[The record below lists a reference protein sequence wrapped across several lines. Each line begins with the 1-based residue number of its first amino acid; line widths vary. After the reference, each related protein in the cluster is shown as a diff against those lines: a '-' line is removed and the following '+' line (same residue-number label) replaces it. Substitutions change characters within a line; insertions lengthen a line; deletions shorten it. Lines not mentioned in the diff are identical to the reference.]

1 MTDKIKNKMASR
13 PTFPSRAVITG
24 GMPYGNK
31 GLHFGHV
38 GAVFIPADALAR
50 FLRDRIG
57 RENVVFVSGTDCYG
71 SPIAEDFR
79 KKSEAGEIS
88 GTIEEFAEKNH
99 NFQKEILKKYQIDIN
114 LFGASSLGRAAEIH
128 REMSDWF
135 IRTLHKNGHLI
146 KLTTSQFYDAAR
158 GAFLNGR
165 QVVGR
170 CPVAG
175 CASEKGYADECDL
188 GHQYLPSELINPK
201 STLTG
206 NTPEMRGVT
215 NWYVDMERFPGLLRL
230 WVGEFKTRPDI
241 RPFAVRSIEEF
252 LEPPVIYLKREYLD
266 TEEYL
271 SLKLPEHGLSDEGG
285 NKQSVK
291 LVFKTLAEREKACA
305 SLSGAGINYR
315 TGKTLVPFRLTGNIE
330 WGVPAPELEGL
341 DGLTVWVWP
350 ESLWAPIS
358 FTKAYL
364 ESIGEKGDAWKK
376 WWCAPDAHV
385 YQFIGQDN
393 IYFYGPAQCA
403 LFMGMQGPEPSAE
416 PKDGELVL
424 TDLIVNNHV
433 LFLNKKASSSGQV
446 KPPMAHDLLNHYT
459 PEQLRAHFLGL
470 GLGIRSV
477 SFQPKPYNPNAL
489 ENDADPALKEG
500 NLLTNVLN
508 RVARSCFYTAQKY
521 CGGRLP
527 YVAIS
532 EEALDTAAEAAL
544 DYEELMAKC
553 EFHQVMSLL
562 DNYIRGINKYWSKYM
577 KEADAGDDTAKRIQV
592 LADCFHMLR
601 VAAVLVHPIAPEGA
615 EMLAEYMN
623 LGDRFFDWEHIF
635 LPISDFVENN
645 DAHRLKFLEP
655 KVDFFCKHESQL
667 ISQPEKGEA

>member
-1 MTDKIKNKMASR
+1 MTDKIRDKLNSR
-13 PTFPSRAVITG
+13 PAFPARAVITG

-38 GAVFIPADALAR
+38 GGVFIPADTLAR

-79 KKSEAGEIS
+79 KKSETGEIS
-88 GTIEEFAEKNH
+88 GTVGEFAEKNH
-99 NFQKEILKKYQIDIN
+99 EFQKEILKKYQVDLS
-114 LFGASSLGRAAEIH
+114 LFGASSIGSAAEIH

-135 IRTLHKNGHLI
+135 IRTLHENGHLI
-146 KLTTSQFYDAAR
+146 KLTTSQFYDTER
-158 GAFLNGR
+158 EVFLNGR

-188 GHQYLPSELINPK
+188 GHQYLPSELIDPR

-206 NTPEMRGVT
+206 NTPEMRDVS
-215 NWYVDMERFPGLLRL
+215 NWYVDMERFRGLLRH
-230 WVGEFKTRPDI
+230 WVDEFKTRPDI

-252 LEPPVIYLKREYLD
+252 LEPPVIYLKRDYLED
-266 TEEYL
+266 EAYL
-271 SLKLPEHGLSDEGG
+271 SVTLPEHEVRDDGG

-291 LVFKTLAEREKACA
+291 LVFGALSERESACA
-305 SLSGAGINYR
+305 ALSSAGINYR
-315 TGKTLVPFRLTGNIE
+315 TGKTLVPFRLTGNID
-330 WGVPAPELEGL
+330 WGVPAPELEGVG
-341 DGLTVWVWP
+341 GLTVWVWP

-358 FTKAYL
+358 FTKTYL
-364 ESIGEKGDAWKK
+364 ESLGEGPEAWKR
-376 WWCAPDAHV
+376 WWCEPDARV

-403 LFMGMQGPEPSAE
+403 LFMGMQGGSPSAE
-416 PKDGELVL
+416 PKAGELRL
-424 TDLIVNNHV
+424 TDLIVNNHA
-433 LFLNKKASSSGQV
+433 LFLNKKASSSGKI
-446 KPPMAHDLLNHYT
+446 KPPMAHELLEYYT

-477 SFQPKPYNPNAL
+477 SFQPKPLNPQANEA
-489 ENDADPALKEG
+489 DADPVLKEG

-508 RVARSCFYTAQKY
+508 RAARSCFYTVQKY
-521 CGGRLP
+521 FEGVLP
-527 YVAIS
+527 VVQIS
-532 EEALDTAAEAAL
+532 GEALDMALDAAL
-544 DYEELMAKC
+544 DYEALMFRC

-562 DNYIRGINKYWSKYM
+562 DSFIRNINKYWSKYIR
-577 KEADAGDDTAKRIQV
+577 EADAGDDNAKRAQV

-601 VAAVLVHPIAPEGA
+601 VAAVLVHPVAPEGA
-615 EMLAEYMN
+615 EMLAEYMS
-623 LGDRFFDWEHIF
+623 LGDGFFDWDNIF
-635 LPISDFVENN
+635 ATIYELAEAKGPLAF
-645 DAHRLKFLEP
+645 KFLEP
-655 KVDFFCKHESQL
+655 KVDFFKKHESQL
-667 ISQPEKGEA
+667 QFE

>member
-1 MTDKIKNKMASR
+1 MTEKIKNLLASR

-38 GAVFIPADALAR
+38 GAVFIPADTMAR

-88 GTIEEFAEKNH
+88 GPIEGFAQKNH
-99 NFQKEILKKYQIDIN
+99 EFQKEILKKYQVDIN

-135 IRTLHKNGHLI
+135 IQTLYNNGHI
-146 KLTTSQFYDAAR
+146 VKLTTSQFYDPDR
-158 GAFLNGR
+158 EIFLNGR
-165 QVVGR
+165 QVTGR

-175 CASEKGYADECDL
+175 CSSEKGYADECDL

-206 NTPEMRGVT
+206 NTPEMRGVS
-215 NWYVDMERFPGLLRL
+215 NWYVDMERFTGLLRQ
-230 WVGEFKTRPDI
+230 WVEEFKARPGI

-252 LEPPVIYLKREYLD
+252 LEPPAIYLKREYLEAD
-266 TEEYL
+266 EYTSL
-271 SLKLPEHGLSDEGG
+271 SLPEHQLEDDGG

-291 LVFKTLAEREKACA
+291 LVFETLAARESACET
-305 SLSGAGINYR
+305 LSGAGINYR

-341 DGLTVWVWP
+341 GGLTVWVWP

-358 FTKAYL
+358 FTQTYL
-364 ESIGEKGDAWKK
+364 ESIGKGPGAWKD
-376 WWCAPDAHV
+376 WWCATDARI
-385 YQFIGQDN
+385 YQFMGQDN

-403 LFMGMQGPEPSAE
+403 LFMGMQGPAPSAC
-416 PKDGELVL
+416 PKGGQLAL

-433 LFLNKKASSSGQV
+433 LFLNKKASSSGKI
-446 KPPMAHDLLNHYT
+446 KPPMAHELLDHYT
-459 PEQLRAHFLGL
+459 PEQMRAHFLGL

-477 SFQPKPYNPNAL
+477 SFQPKPYNPDAL
-489 ENDADPALKEG
+489 ENDADPVMKEG

-521 CGGRLP
+521 CGGKLP
-527 YVAIS
+527 AVEPLEGAFDMAS
-532 EEALDTAAEAAL
+532 EAVLI
-544 DYEELMAKC
+544 YEDLMSKC
-553 EFHQVMSLL
+553 EFHKVMSHL
-562 DNYIRGINKYWSKYM
+562 DEYIRGINKYWSKYM
-577 KEADAGDDTAKRIQV
+577 KEADAEDDTGKRMQV
-592 LADCFHMLR
+592 LADCFHMLK
-601 VAAVLVHPIAPEGA
+601 AATVLIHPIAPEGA

-623 LGDRFFDWEHIF
+623 LGDSIFSWERVF
-635 LPISDFVENN
+635 CSISDFIE
-645 DAHRLKFLEP
+645 DHETHSLKFLEP
-655 KVDFFCKHESQL
+655 RVDFFKKHESQL
-667 ISQPEKGEA
+667 DVGL